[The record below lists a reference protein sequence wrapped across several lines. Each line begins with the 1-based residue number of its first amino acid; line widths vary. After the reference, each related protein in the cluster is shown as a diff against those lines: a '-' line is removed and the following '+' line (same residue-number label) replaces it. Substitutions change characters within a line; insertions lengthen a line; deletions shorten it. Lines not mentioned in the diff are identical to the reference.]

1 MNNERTYPTQFR
13 TMIYNNA
20 YFNTAV
26 NKLKAIS
33 EDELVT
39 MNYVIPYVTKKYSIR
54 NIKLEETFIFE
65 PDVPQTTRTLHI
77 EDVIVFQDENGNYI
91 QIENYG
97 DSSIILRYIV
107 IKDAQD
113 SYDRFSFLFFSV
125 ENFFMASSYNIPPL
139 YIRFNGKVALSPRHS
154 EDSFQN
160 DLKLLEEEFGFTVQF
175 KNEEQQTALL
185 GRRHRHKAIVKL

>member
-1 MNNERTYPTQFR
+1 MSNERTYPTEFR

-26 NKLKAIS
+26 NKLKTIT

-54 NIKLEETFIFE
+54 NIKLEETYIFE
-65 PDVPQTTRTLHI
+65 PDVPETTRTLHI

-113 SYDRFSFLFFSV
+113 SYDRFRHLFYSL
-125 ENFFMASSYNIPPL
+125 ENFLMASSYNIPPL
-139 YIRFNGKVALSPRHS
+139 YIRFNGKVVLSPRHS

-175 KNEEQQTALL
+175 KNDEQQTALL
-185 GRRHRHKAIVKL
+185 GRRYRHKAIVKL